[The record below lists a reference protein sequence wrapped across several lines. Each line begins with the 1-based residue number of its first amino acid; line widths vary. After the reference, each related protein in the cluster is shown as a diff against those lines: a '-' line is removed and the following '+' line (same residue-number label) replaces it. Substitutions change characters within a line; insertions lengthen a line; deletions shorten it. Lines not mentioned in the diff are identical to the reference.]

1 MGGIIGRDYCIRHP
15 MQVIH
20 LFGAGVLLGMLWS
33 ERKSLL
39 ERVIEYHQDH
49 GIPLP
54 GEAGRAYRLAALIEF
69 RVAHLYQRLAEQFA
83 DQPEVQ
89 AFYRELQAEELEHGR
104 LMCLC
109 RYTGHDHPAL
119 QYRPSLRDPEVSETL
134 RRVRSLEKAA
144 PTLTLN
150 EALAVTEAL
159 EQTEINTIFDR
170 LLRQADS
177 AESRLFEEQL
187 QATADHATEV
197 PRRIAALREQLAD
210 AAA

>member
-15 MQVIH
+15 RQVIH
-20 LFGAGVLLGMLWS
+20 LFGAGVFLGMLWS
-33 ERKSLL
+33 DRKSLL
-39 ERVIEYHQDH
+39 ERVIAYHRDH

-54 GEAGRAYRLAALIEF
+54 GEAGRAYRLAALLEF
-69 RVAHLYQRLAEQFA
+69 RVARFYHRLAQQFP

-89 AFYRELQAEELEHGR
+89 SLYQELREEELEHGR

-109 RYTGHDHPAL
+109 RYTARYHPAL
-119 QYRPSLRDPEVSETL
+119 EYTPSLRDPEVHEAL
-134 RRVRSLEKAA
+134 RRVRALERAV
-144 PTLTLN
+144 PSLTLH

-170 LLRQADS
+170 LLRQADTR
-177 AESRLFEEQL
+177 ESRLFEAEL

-197 PRRIAALREQLAD
+197 PRRIAALRERLAE